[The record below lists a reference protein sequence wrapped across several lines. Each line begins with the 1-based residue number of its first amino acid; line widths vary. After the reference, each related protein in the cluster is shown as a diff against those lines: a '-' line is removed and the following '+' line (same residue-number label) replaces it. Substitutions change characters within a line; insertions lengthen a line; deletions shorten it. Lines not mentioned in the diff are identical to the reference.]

1 MIRVVLDANVYV
13 SAVLKP
19 SSNPGQIVDLV
30 RRNAVH
36 LIVSPDILA
45 EVKAVLLYP
54 RLRKL
59 HRRSPKWLRAYVLEL
74 SDLAEMIPGDVEV
87 NAIKDDPSDNIYL
100 ACAVEGKA
108 DLIVSGDRH
117 LKDLKSFRQIPIVDP
132 AKFLQVISKGSGK

>member
-19 SSNPGQIVDLV
+19 SSNPGQIIDLV
-30 RRNAVH
+30 RRNAIH
-36 LIVSPDILA
+36 LLVSPDIPS

-54 RLRKL
+54 RLLKL
-59 HRRSPKWLRAYVLEL
+59 HHRSPKWIRAYVREL

-132 AKFLQVISKGSGK
+132 AKFLQEISKGGRN